1 MIHSSVCGEQQTL
14 ERLNR
19 VGLSPAVVE
28 RRRGP
33 LGPLLAD
40 RAPELREEELL
51 VFEARKP

>member
-33 LGPLLAD
+33 LGPLLAE